1 MESIPP
7 DHPMTQFFN
16 QIGPKYE
23 EAYAH
28 DEGLHKAV
36 RDLLQLLPPD
46 ASVLD
51 CGCGTGKPVA
61 TMVAGSGRRVHG
73 IDRSETMVELS
84 RRQVPSGTFEK
95 ADMLKYCP
103 EDASFS
109 AIIAMLSLFE
119 LSRVELVSVADS
131 FHRWLQ
137 PEGYLLMGVIG
148 ADDRAKDVTAEMWD
162 ADSLFASGIPTT
174 FMGRLELKNLFTKK
188 GWNALLEGAGLKVLS
203 AEVDV
208 FKPPPDAGCDDE
220 PHYFVIA
227 KKNSNHT

>member
-1 MESIPP
+1 
-7 DHPMTQFFN
+7 MTQFFN

-28 DEGLHKAV
+28 DEGVHRAI
-36 RDLLQLLPPD
+36 RGLLRLLPPD

-61 TMVAGSGRRVHG
+61 AMVAASGRRVHG
-73 IDRSETMVELS
+73 IDRSERMVELS
-84 RRQVPSGTFEK
+84 RRQVPSGTFDK
-95 ADMLKYCP
+95 ADMLEYGP

-109 AIIAMLSLFE
+109 GIIAMLSLFE
-119 LSRVELVSVADS
+119 LSRAELVAVADR
-131 FHRWLQ
+131 FHRWLR

-148 ADDRAKDVTAEMWD
+148 ADDRAKDVKADMWD
-162 ADSLFASGIPTT
+162 ADGLFARGIPTT
-174 FMGRLELKNLFTKK
+174 FMGRLEFKNLFTKK
-188 GWNALLEGAGLKVLS
+188 GWDALLEGAGLKVLS

-208 FKPPPDAGCDDE
+208 FKPPPEAGCDDE

-227 KKNSNHT
+227 KKPPNHT

>member
-1 MESIPP
+1 
-7 DHPMTQFFN
+7 MTQFFN

-46 ASVLD
+46 TLVLD
-51 CGCGTGKPVA
+51 CGYGTDKPVA

-73 IDRSETMVELS
+73 IDRSETMIELS

-103 EDASFS
+103 PEDASFS

-119 LSRVELVSVADS
+119 LSRAELVSVADH
-131 FHRWLQ
+131 FHRWLR
-137 PEGYLLMGVIG
+137 PEGHLLIGVIG
-148 ADDRAKDVTAEMWD
+148 ADDRAEDVEAEMWD
-162 ADSLFASGIPTT
+162 ADGLFASGIPTT
-174 FMGRLELKNLFTKK
+174 FMGRLEVKNLFTKK
-188 GWNALLEGAGLKVLS
+188 GWDALLERAGLKILS

-227 KKNSNHT
+227 KKPL